1 MAKMRL
7 IKEIFEEIKT
17 NDPNTAITMC
27 GLRRM
32 VKTGVIPSVQIG
44 RKRLINYDNLINYL
58 DNINSAEN
66 EQEEIGVIRQII

>member
-7 IKEIFEEIKT
+7 IKDVYNDIKE
-17 NDPNTAITMC
+17 NDPDTAITMC

-32 VKTGVIPSVQIG
+32 VQTGVIPSVKIG